1 MGTVLNRLQLAVF
14 KAREAQQLA
23 DAARARGNTA
33 AAARLNKNAGEWRQ
47 AAIRE
52 QARMENPMTREHPQ
66 IEAMRNK
73 FYDEEPGGEDHCREA
88 IRVALNW
95 VLNPNLPAAYI
106 TGYLLHTGPASGPG
120 IGRPLAPT
128 LHVPR
133 PL

>member
-1 MGTVLNRLQLAVF
+1 MGTVLNRARMAVF

-33 AAARLNKNAGEWRQ
+33 AAARLYKSAADWRRT
-47 AAIRE
+47 AIRE

-73 FYDEEPGGEDHCREA
+73 FYDEDPGGEDHCREA
-88 IRVALNW
+88 IRIALNW
-95 VLNPNLPAAYI
+95 VLNPQLPDTEI
-106 TGYLLHTGPASGPG
+106 IGYLVHTGSASGPG
-120 IGRPLAPT
+120 VGNPLAPS
-128 LHVPR
+128 LYVLP